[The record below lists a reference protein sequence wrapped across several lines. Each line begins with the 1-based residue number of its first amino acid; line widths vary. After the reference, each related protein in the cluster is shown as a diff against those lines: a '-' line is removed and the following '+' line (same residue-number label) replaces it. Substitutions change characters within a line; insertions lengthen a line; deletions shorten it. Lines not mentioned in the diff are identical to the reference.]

1 MLFFFY
7 RFVLNKIYNKE
18 KSRMAHTKRTWKQ
31 KHSEQIKNNHHYK
44 MDL

>member
-7 RFVLNKIYNKE
+7 RVVLNKIYNKE
-18 KSRMAHTKRTWKQ
+18 KSRMAPTLSPSKQ
-31 KHSEQIKNNHHYK
+31 KHSKQLQNNHHYK